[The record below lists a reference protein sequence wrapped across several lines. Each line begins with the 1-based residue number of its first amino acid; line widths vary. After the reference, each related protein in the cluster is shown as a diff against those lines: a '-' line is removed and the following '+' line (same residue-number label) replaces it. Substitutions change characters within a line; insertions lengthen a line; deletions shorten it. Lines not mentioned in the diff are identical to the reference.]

1 MHKKLNINNIQI
13 EFVSKEEIKVNDF
26 NFTKMFQI
34 LNITDTQK
42 RRDSYAMSRIALLN
56 CLKTLKVY
64 TTLDN
69 LILIENSQIYGHP
82 QLTASISHTN
92 DMATSAMAM
101 KKDHLA
107 VGVDLERTDRSMK
120 EGADKYFC
128 NEKDKFD
135 NYSLLEKWIIK
146 EACYKAFSNLLNKD
160 FLLKDISCLESMAT
174 YDNIEC
180 KYKLI
185 KQPEH
190 TVAIAYVPNI

>member
-1 MHKKLNINNIQI
+1 MHKKLNLSNTHI

-26 NFTKMFQI
+26 NFKKMFQI

-42 RRDSYAMSRIALLN
+42 RRDSYAMSRIALLKS
-56 CLKTLKVY
+56 LKALKVY

-69 LILIENSQIYGHP
+69 LILVENSQIYGHP
-82 QLTASISHTN
+82 NLTASISHTS
-92 DMATSAMAM
+92 DMATSIVTT
-101 KKDHLA
+101 KDNYLA
-107 VGVDLERTDRSMK
+107 VGIDLERTDRSMK
-120 EGADKYFC
+120 DGADKYFC
-128 NEKDKFD
+128 NDSDDFS

-160 FLLKDISCLESMAT
+160 FLLKDIYCLKSKAL
-174 YDNIEC
+174 YNNIEC
-180 KYKLI
+180 KYELI